1 MDRRHFLLTSL
12 AGALAAPLAA
22 GAQQTGKVYRIGF
35 LSLIPGETLMKAV
48 QERLQKLGCI
58 EGKNLIF
65 DCRSAEGRQER
76 LTELSTGLA
85 LASARCAD
93 CGTGAFW
100 LFVHD
105 IGRAPLSWT
114 RTPPVEIHRARPGAL
129 DWSPAPTCKE
139 KRQLTS
145 PAYVPTVHPSARS
158 MELISTPSLDQ
169 RGLHV
174 AHLCPARGG

>member
-35 LSLIPGETLMKAV
+35 LSLIPGENTTLMKAV

-76 LTELSTGLA
+76 LAELSTGLA
-85 LASARCAD
+85 LARPDVLIAGPALSGSSSMMLAARRCHGPGPLRWKSIAL
-93 CGTGAFW
+93 GPVRWTGVRR
-100 LFVHD
+100 L
-105 IGRAPLSWT
+105 
-114 RTPPVEIHRARPGAL
+114 PVKKS
-129 DWSPAPTCKE
+129 DN
-139 KRQLTS
+139 
-145 PAYVPTVHPSARS
+145 
-158 MELISTPSLDQ
+158 
-169 RGLHV
+169 
-174 AHLCPARGG
+174 